1 MTHNH
6 QRGSLAL
13 AGCLFG
19 ILSGA
24 QLNFEHL
31 LHIII
36 CENFPRVKGV
46 PGSAA
51 KGGSNNH
58 EIQAPFCSFR
68 APNRLRRQ
76 INARIPLDYSPQ
88 TRKEK
93 GNYLYRFTARINN
106 QAIHFLRCETPNAIL
121 ASRKEM
127 MQNTRLCRRRG
138 VKRSRNRWSTAS

>member
-24 QLNFEHL
+24 QLNLEHL

-51 KGGSNNH
+51 KGGSDNH

-88 TRKEK
+88 TRKER
-93 GNYLYRFTARINN
+93 GNHLYRFTERINTRRYTFYGAKRPVQFWREPEGN
-106 QAIHFLRCETPNAIL
+106 DAKYSPLTKKRCEKDEKSL
-121 ASRKEM
+121 A
-127 MQNTRLCRRRG
+127 
-138 VKRSRNRWSTAS
+138 NR